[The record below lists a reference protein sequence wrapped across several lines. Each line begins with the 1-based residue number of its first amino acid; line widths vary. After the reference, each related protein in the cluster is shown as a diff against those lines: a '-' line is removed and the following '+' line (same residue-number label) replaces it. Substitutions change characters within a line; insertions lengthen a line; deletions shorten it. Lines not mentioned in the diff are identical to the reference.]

1 MDLSI
6 IGENAKKASRNLA
19 KLNTKEKN
27 NVLEKCVECLLEN
40 KEEILKANE
49 KDVKIA
55 KENKLKDV
63 LLDRL
68 ILDENRIY
76 NLCNGIKKV
85 KALKDPIGEYIS
97 IKTLEN
103 GLKVLKKRVPIGVI
117 GLIYEARP
125 NVTADAFSIC
135 FKASSSVILKGGKE
149 AINTNKAI
157 VKCIQ
162 NAIMELGYDK
172 NFIQLIED
180 TNRETTISMMKM
192 KDYIDVL
199 IPRGGK
205 GLINSVIENSTIPV
219 IETGVGNCHIF
230 IDETAD
236 IKKLLKIVLNAKVQ
250 RPSVCN
256 ALETLLIHKN
266 IANEILPMLV
276 DNLLKNN
283 VEIRADEK
291 ARNIINKENI
301 KPASEEDWEEE
312 FLDYILAIKIVE
324 NIEEAIAH
332 IQKYSTGHSEAI
344 ITEDY
349 SNANKFTE
357 EIDSAVVYVNSST
370 RFTDGE
376 EFEFGAEIGIST
388 QKIHSR
394 GPMGI
399 KEITSYKYVVL
410 GEGQI
415 RE

>member
-55 KENKLKDV
+55 KENQLKDV

-301 KPASEEDWEEE
+301 KTASEEDWEEE

>member
-55 KENKLKDV
+55 KENQLKDV

>member
-19 KLNTKEKN
+19 KLSTKEKN

>member
-6 IGENAKKASRNLA
+6 IGKNAKKASRNLA

-55 KENKLKDV
+55 KENQVKDV

-162 NAIMELGYDK
+162 NAIDKLGYDK

-256 ALETLLIHKN
+256 ALETLLIHQN

-324 NIEEAIAH
+324 NIEEAISH

-349 SNANKFTE
+349 SNANRFTE